1 VNQERRAAAET
12 CSASAA
18 GMTRERPHR
27 TSLARAGEREGRSE
41 PWSPLLVVGL
51 AMSRS
56 IAALSARPSFP
67 TARTSFRPVVAA
79 GSCGEQQARRECRLG
94 DEDEDV
100 LCQPPVA

>member
-1 VNQERRAAAET
+1 MNQERRAAAET

-27 TSLARAGEREGRSE
+27 TSLARTGEREGRPE

-79 GSCGEQQARRECRLG
+79 GSCGEGLCPAAHNPSYVLRL
-94 DEDEDV
+94 V
-100 LCQPPVA
+100 MFWVCT